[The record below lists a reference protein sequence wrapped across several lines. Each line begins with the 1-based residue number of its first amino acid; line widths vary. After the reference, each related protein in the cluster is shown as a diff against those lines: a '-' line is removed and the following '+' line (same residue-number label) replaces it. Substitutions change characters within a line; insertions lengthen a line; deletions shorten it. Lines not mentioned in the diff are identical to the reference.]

1 MAGGLLNIISFGNQ
15 NIILSG
21 NPNTTMFKS
30 VFLKYT
36 NFGLQKLRLDYEGQK
51 NLNLDN
57 DLDLSFK
64 VKRYSDLLLDTYLV
78 FNLPDIWSP
87 ILPPED
93 YQDCWKPFHFRWI
106 KHIGANII
114 KKASIVINGQT
125 IQSFTGEYLKTI
137 VARDFPSAKREK
149 FYKMI
154 GHEEEL
160 YRPEN
165 AYNRKNK
172 NRYPNVYYQQ
182 NVTPEPSIRG
192 RTIYVPLHFWFSF
205 SSKNALPLVALQ
217 NCEVSINLT
226 LRPIRDLFT
235 INDVT
240 LNKENGFNTNNP
252 IKPNFVNDLHLP
264 YRFLTPPTD
273 FSLSKSQYNRSNNI
287 WDTDIH
293 LISTYGF
300 LTMEE
305 ARVFA
310 LNEQK
315 YLIKDV
321 METDHLN
328 IVGSNTIKIESNSLV
343 TSWCWFFRRHDYLER
358 NEYSNYS
365 NWKYGELL
373 PSDLEYAPSS
383 SPFSINGVLI
393 GPGTDFTGSRT
404 ALQDGTSSFDT
415 ISSQHFITPSQDIN
429 NIKNIMT
436 RCSIL
441 FDGQHR
447 ENDFDSGIYHY
458 IEKYR
463 YCEGGIDYDGIYS
476 YSYGLNT
483 SPFDLQPSGA
493 INLSRFKKI
502 ELVLST
508 ILPPVD
514 ASNASFNVVCD
525 VEGTPIGISENSSSS
540 IFDHTFDLH
549 IMEERYNILRII
561 GGQAGLVFAR

>member
-1 MAGGLLNIISFGNQ
+1 MTGGLLNIISFGNQ
-15 NIILSG
+15 NIILNG
-21 NPNTTMFKS
+21 NPTTTMFKS

-51 NLNLDN
+51 NLNLEN
-57 DLDLSFK
+57 DLELSFK

-87 ILPPED
+87 FLPPISYE
-93 YQDCWKPFHFRWI
+93 DCWRPYHFRWI

-114 KKASIVINGQT
+114 KKASLVINGQT
-125 IQSFTGEYLKTI
+125 IQSFSGEYLKTL
-137 VARDFPSAKREK
+137 VSRDFPSAKREK

-154 GHEEEL
+154 GHDPEL
-160 YRPEN
+160 YSPES
-165 AYNRKNK
+165 AYTRLGR
-172 NRYPNVYYQQ
+172 NRYPNAFYMQDVI
-182 NVTPEPSIRG
+182 PEPSIRG

-217 NCEVSINLT
+217 NSEVTINLT

-240 LNKENGFNTNNP
+240 KTKSDGFTTDNP
-252 IKPNFVNDLHLP
+252 IRPNFINELHLP
-264 YRFLTPPTD
+264 YRFLSPPPSY
-273 FSLSKSQYNRSNNI
+273 SLSSINYNRNSI

-293 LISTYGF
+293 LIATYGF

-321 METDHLN
+321 MENDYLN
-328 IVGSNTIKIESNSLV
+328 IVGSNTIRLETNNLV
-343 TSWCWFFRRHDYLER
+343 SSWSWFFRRHDYLER
-358 NEYSNYS
+358 NELSNYS
-365 NWKYGELL
+365 NWKYDNI
-373 PSDLEYAPSS
+373 PSTDLIVPPMETDYVV
-383 SPFSINGVLI
+383 NNERI
-393 GPGTDFTGSRT
+393 GPGYDFKNIDGRT
-404 ALQDGTSSFDT
+404 VKDT
-415 ISSQHFITPSQDIN
+415 TQHYMTPIQNVN

-436 RCSIL
+436 RCSIM

-463 YCEGGIDYDGIYS
+463 YCEGGLDYDGIYS

-493 INLSRFKKI
+493 INLSKFKRI
-502 ELVLST
+502 ELILST
-508 ILPPVD
+508 ILPPISTENSD
-514 ASNASFNVVCD
+514 FHVVCD
-525 VEGTPIGISENSSSS
+525 VEGTPIGTYENSTNS
-540 IFDHTFDLH
+540 IYDHTFDLH
-549 IMEERYNILRII
+549 IMEERYNILKII
-561 GGQAGLVFAR
+561 SGQAGLVFAR

>member
-1 MAGGLLNIISFGNQ
+1 MTGGLLNIISFGNQ

-36 NFGLQKLRLDYEGQK
+36 NFGLQKLRLDYDGQK

-57 DLDLSFK
+57 DLELSFK
-64 VKRYSDLLLDTYLV
+64 IKRYSDLLLDTYLV

-93 YQDCWKPFHFRWI
+93 YQDCWKPYHFRWI

-114 KKASIVINGQT
+114 KKASLIINGQT
-125 IQSFTGEYLKTI
+125 IQSFTGDYLKTI
-137 VARDFPSAKREK
+137 VSRDFPSAKREK

-160 YRPEN
+160 YSPEK
-165 AYNRKNK
+165 AFNRSVK
-172 NRYPNVYYQQ
+172 NRYPNVFFRQ
-182 NVTPEPSIRG
+182 NITPEPSIRG

-217 NCEVSINLT
+217 NSEVTINLT
-226 LRPIRDLFT
+226 LRPIKDLYT

-240 LNKENGFNTNNP
+240 KNKNAYFTTDKP
-252 IKPNFVNDLHLP
+252 IKPNFINDLHLP
-264 YRFLTPPTD
+264 YRFLYPPTD
-273 FSLSKSQYNRSNNI
+273 YKLSSSQYNKNSI

-293 LISTYGF
+293 LIATYGF

-328 IVGSNTIKIESNSLV
+328 IVGNNTIRIETNSLV
-343 TSWCWFFRRHDYLER
+343 SSWSWFFRRHDYVYR
-358 NEYSNYS
+358 NEFSNYS
-365 NWKYGELL
+365 NWEYDNILT
-373 PSDLEYAPSS
+373 SDLESAPNDS
-383 SPFSINGVLI
+383 FYIVNNLTI
-393 GPGTDFTGSRT
+393 GPGTEFTGNSNT
-404 ALQDGTSSFDT
+404 ANGIT
-415 ISSQHFITPSQDIN
+415 IYNTTNSQHYITPPQNIN

-436 RCSIL
+436 RCAIL

-493 INLSRFKKI
+493 INLSRFKRI
-502 ELVLST
+502 ELMFST

-525 VEGTPIGISENSSSS
+525 VEGTPIGTSENSANS
-540 IFDHTFDLH
+540 IFEHTFDLH
-549 IMEERYNILRII
+549 IMEERYNILRIM

>member
-1 MAGGLLNIISFGNQ
+1 MTGGLLNIISYGNQ
-15 NIILSG
+15 NIILNG

-36 NFGLQKLRLDYEGQK
+36 NFGLQKLRLDYDGQK
-51 NLNLDN
+51 NLNLDS
-57 DLDLSFK
+57 DLELSFK
-64 VKRYSDLLLDTYLV
+64 IKRYSDLLLDTYLV

-87 ILPPED
+87 ILPPEN
-93 YQDCWKPFHFRWI
+93 YQDCWKPYHFRWI

-125 IQSFTGEYLKTI
+125 IQSFSGDYLKTL
-137 VARDFPSAKREK
+137 VSRDFPASKREK

-154 GHEEEL
+154 GHETEL
-160 YRPEN
+160 HTPEN
-165 AYNRKNK
+165 SYSRQNK
-172 NRYPNVYYQQ
+172 NRYPNVFFQQ
-182 NVTPEPSIRG
+182 NTIPEPSIRG

-217 NCEVSINLT
+217 NCEVTINLT
-226 LRPIRDLFT
+226 LRPIKDLYT

-240 LNKENGFNTNNP
+240 KNKANNFTTNNP
-252 IKPNFVNDLHLP
+252 IKPNFINDLHLP

-273 FSLSKSQYNRSNNI
+273 YNLSSSRYNRNNNV

-328 IVGSNTIKIESNSLV
+328 IVGNNTIRIESNGLV
-343 TSWCWFFRRHDYLER
+343 TSWCWFFRRHDYLQR
-358 NEYSNYS
+358 NEFSNYS
-365 NWKYGELL
+365 NWKYDNILE
-373 PSDLEYAPSS
+373 SDLIAAPDKSQYT
-383 SPFSINGVLI
+383 INDTEI
-393 GPGTDFTGSRT
+393 GPGQEFTGISLNNFVSYET
-404 ALQDGTSSFDT
+404 T
-415 ISSQHFITPSQDIN
+415 SSQHYITPEEDVN

-447 ENDFDSGIYHY
+447 ENEFDSGIYHY

-493 INLSRFKKI
+493 INLSRFKRI
-502 ELVLST
+502 EISIST
-508 ILPPVD
+508 ILPPID

-525 VEGTPIGISENSSSS
+525 VEGTPIGTTENSSNS
-540 IFDHTFDLH
+540 IYDHTFDLH